1 MKVKYPVSLKS
12 WFLVVIQVLALIYL
26 ARTGPIRA
34 EHIEFQIWQLS
45 GLFLAISALVG
56 LNWHSFSVFPE
67 PKPKGQFIRTG
78 VYAYIRH
85 PMYAGVLMV
94 CGSLVW
100 EFFSWDRLVALVF
113 LLVVFVIKIL
123 DEERF
128 LKARFAEY
136 RDYCE
141 NTNRLVPFIW

>member
-1 MKVKYPVSLKS
+1 MKTRYPVSVRS
-12 WFLVVIQVLALIYL
+12 YFLVLIQVSALCYL
-26 ARTGPIRA
+26 AFTGPIRA

-45 GLFLAISALVG
+45 GLFLAISSLVG

-67 PKPKGQFIRTG
+67 PKPKARFVRTG

-85 PMYAGVLMV
+85 PMYAGVLLV

-100 EFFSWDRLVALVF
+100 EFFSWDRLLA
-113 LLVVFVIKIL
+113 LLVLLSVLVLKIM
-123 DEERF
+123 DEENF

-136 RDYCE
+136 RDYCL
-141 NTNRLVPFIW
+141 NTNRLVPFLW

>member
-67 PKPKGQFIRTG
+67 PKPKGRFIRTG

-100 EFFSWDRLVALVF
+100 EFFSWDRLAALGF
-113 LLVVFVIKIL
+113 LLEVFVIKIL
-123 DEERF
+123 DEERY

-141 NTNRLVPFIW
+141 KTNRLIPFIW